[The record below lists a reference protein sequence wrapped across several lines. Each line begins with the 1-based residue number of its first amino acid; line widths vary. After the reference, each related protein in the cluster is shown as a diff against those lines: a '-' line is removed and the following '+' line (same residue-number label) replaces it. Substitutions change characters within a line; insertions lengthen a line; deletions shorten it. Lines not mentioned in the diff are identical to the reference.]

1 MISRDPSVVITRR
14 MHRYAILPGRVV
26 GGFSID
32 FDFRSWREFLE
43 ILPRGVN
50 ERGECIRKVHFVEFF
65 CEEKKEDI

>member
-14 MHRYAILPGRVV
+14 MHRYAILPGVLERFRSTLTFGV
-26 GGFSID
+26 GGNFGN
-32 FDFRSWREFLE
+32 FTAQR
-43 ILPRGVN
+43 VN